1 MTSMK
6 KIVIKIRL
14 RLGIIKKLTCYS
26 IFFFF
31 FTVAVNKEAVKLVQK
46 SDETKRNETNLHG
59 AQRKKEDKR
68 KKIKEENAES
78 KEETKIL
85 KRIKITEK

>member
-1 MTSMK
+1 M
-6 KIVIKIRL
+6 
-14 RLGIIKKLTCYS
+14 
-26 IFFFF
+26 
-31 FTVAVNKEAVKLVQK
+31 
-46 SDETKRNETNLHG
+46 KRNETKRIYMG
-59 AQRKKEDKR
+59 RKGKKKIKE